1 MIDPIWSWWLTAF
14 AVTAIW
20 VGPSNRWGWIVGAIG
35 QCLWFAYGIHS
46 HQHGF
51 VVSALLLA
59 AGYIRNF
66 VNASKKR
73 VRFARIRRSSSPWG
87 IVQAERIRTR
97 RRSSA
102 QPKRQQTLM
111 RSLPA
116 RQMLLMMALLLVA

>member
-20 VGPSNRWGWIVGAIG
+20 VGPHNRWGWIVGAIG

-73 VRFARIRRSSSPWG
+73 VRFARIRRSSRPRG
-87 IVQAERIRTR
+87 IVTAKLVQTR
-97 RRSSA
+97 RRPWHPTSHRSLVWSL
-102 QPKRQQTLM
+102 PSRPMLLLLTLM
-111 RSLPA
+111 
-116 RQMLLMMALLLVA
+116 LVA